1 MQAERILQ
9 PNASATAVSALAMLA
24 ARGILP
30 SLFGLS
36 SPILFDVIAVAF
48 LAYAGALFVAAARKP
63 VSAKTMMVFTA
74 ADAAWVVGSAI
85 VLVLY
90 WNQLTPIARFLVIA
104 VALAVELFASLQYR
118 AAGAIRRQS
127 PQLA

>member
-9 PNASATAVSALAMLA
+9 LNASATAVSALAMLA

-127 PQLA
+127 SQLA

>member
-1 MQAERILQ
+1 MLAHRVLQ
-9 PNASATAVSALAMLA
+9 LNGSATAVSAVAILAT
-24 ARGILP
+24 RGILP
-30 SLFGLS
+30 PLFGLT
-36 SPILFDVIAVAF
+36 SPIVFDVIAIAF
-48 LAYAGALFVAAARKP
+48 LAYAGALFAAAARKP

-90 WNQLTPIARFLVIA
+90 WAQLTPLARILVIA

-118 AAGAIRRQS
+118 AAGAIRGHSSQ
-127 PQLA
+127 PA